1 MRAIVLAAA
10 AAALGGYAI
19 PAVDGGALS
28 FDEARY
34 ARDLDSCRGGPAV
47 IGLVYALGGALAGR

>member
-10 AAALGGYAI
+10 VIALGGYAI
-19 PAVDGGALS
+19 PAVDRGALG

-34 ARDLDSCRGGPAV
+34 ARDLDSCLGVPALV
-47 IGLVYALGGALAGR
+47 GLVYALGGALAGR